1 MKCVRSVEYLDQGEY
16 TYIIL
21 KVLIRASL
29 ILWSCQLTDK
39 KKFEHRLIKS
49 ATVKLSSDTDPSKVG
64 HGQSRE
70 LRMKWGEAEQF
81 GGKMH
86 TAIIT
91 VKAFYN

>member
-1 MKCVRSVEYLDQGEY
+1 ML
-16 TYIIL
+16 
-21 KVLIRASL
+21 
-29 ILWSCQLTDK
+29 LWSCQLTGK
-39 KKFEHRLIKS
+39 KKFEHRLKKS
-49 ATVKLSSDTDPSKVG
+49 ATVKLSSDTDPSKIG

>member
-1 MKCVRSVEYLDQGEY
+1 MRSFSWVFRPRRI
-16 TYIIL
+16 YIYNFESSNTGYIADIVVMPVNWQE
-21 KVLIRASL
+21 KVRAS
-29 ILWSCQLTDK
+29 TK
-39 KKFEHRLIKS
+39 KS
-49 ATVKLSSDTDPSKVG
+49 AAVKLSSDTDPSKIG

>member
-1 MKCVRSVEYLDQGEY
+1 MPVNWQE
-16 TYIIL
+16 
-21 KVLIRASL
+21 KVRAS
-29 ILWSCQLTDK
+29 TK
-39 KKFEHRLIKS
+39 KS
-49 ATVKLSSDTDPSKVG
+49 ATVKLSSDTDPSKIG